1 MLAEEKGHQ
10 DRRTRSV
17 NETRVWVVLSAL
29 GLQSLETRCV
39 CVCEWKDGTRMNH
52 GASIL
57 F

>member
-39 CVCEWKDGTRMNH
+39 CV
-52 GASIL
+52 
-57 F
+57 